1 MSADTDGLGVCDAFA
16 IACPHR
22 FANND
27 MAAILAGAYCEGGTV
42 ELRNNVIM
50 HKVWFNRRR
59 PGKLTE
65 IHAEAGGVSHNESQW
80 EKAWRAAR
88 AKDGGLDLDHGVDID
103 DPLHQVR
110 GVLVCALTSG
120 YAMGL
125 RTVED
130 LHAARSGQGP
140 SVDACGLKRACRY
153 YWLGP

>member
-1 MSADTDGLGVCDAFA
+1 M
-16 IACPHR
+16 
-22 FANND
+22 
-27 MAAILAGAYCEGGTV
+27 

-65 IHAEAGGVSHNESQW
+65 IHAEAEGASHNESQW

-130 LHAARSGQGP
+130 LHAARSGQWRDV
-140 SVDACGLKRACRY
+140 S
-153 YWLGP
+153 